1 MSMNPFNWISWGSN
15 VGSIDSLQAEQ
26 ASIKAREDKL
36 DQESRAKYGQAWS
49 EQVDQHRAQEYADT
63 VSSQVGTAFLQGA
76 AEGARNEAKAVQS
89 ATSATLGWSLS
100 MIPWQ
105 LWVAGAVFLFVYF
118 DGWGHVQRRFF
129 SK

>member
-26 ASIKAREDKL
+26 ESIRQREEKL
-36 DQESRAKYGQAWS
+36 DIESRAKYGQAWS

-63 VSSQVGTAFLQGA
+63 VSSQVGTAFVQGA

-89 ATSATLGWSLS
+89 VTSATLGWSLS

-105 LWVAGAVFLFVYF
+105 LWIAGAAFLFVYF
-118 DGWGHVQRRFF
+118 DGWSLIQRHL
-129 SK
+129 SKK